1 MEVLQRTANRG
12 SISTASYDIDNSLKL
27 ESDNSEYLKAE
38 GRPAGNQQVWTW
50 SCWLKRTEVNN
61 GVVAQYMFSAGS
73 DGKLGLYFRDDS
85 SSTGGDTIFIYVDE
99 GNSLKWIGELR
110 VSFRDTSAWYHI
122 VFAVDSTDG
131 TAADR
136 TKIYVNGVQQT
147 ITFNATLNQNSNTRI
162 GDSGGKLSIG
172 AKMDGSYEFNGYM
185 AEVVL
190 VDGSQLTP
198 TSFGEF
204 DDDSGIW
211 KPKDVSSLSLGNA
224 GFYMNFD
231 DSSNLGKVQTGTN
244 QGNFDLNNI
253 TAADQATD
261 TPTNNFA
268 NLEVGRNPA
277 ATFITF
283 NEGNTKLT
291 YAGSTTGYDSDGSG
305 ISNFRVNTSGKWYME
320 FSFAGDGDRA
330 VVGVVSDQG
339 ANHAAD
345 IDYTRYILYR
355 ANDGHVIYNTNGTDV
370 NVSAAGPT
378 YDSPDIIGI
387 ALDCDNER
395 VSFSKNG
402 SWIDGSGAGASNSSP
417 TYFVDW
423 TGHDFLTN
431 STGNGNCV
439 FVCTNYVNS
448 GTPVIESNF
457 GGYTT
462 NAISSAASDA
472 NGYGTFEY
480 APPSGYYA
488 LCTKNLAEYG

>member
-1 MEVLQRTANRG
+1 
-12 SISTASYDIDNSLKL
+12 
-27 ESDNSEYLKAE
+27 
-38 GRPAGNQQVWTW
+38 
-50 SCWLKRTEVNN
+50 
-61 GVVAQYMFSAGS
+61 MFSAGS

-268 NLEVGRNPA
+268 
-277 ATFITF
+277 T
-283 NEGNTKLT
+283 
-291 YAGSTTGYDSDGSG
+291 
-305 ISNFRVNTSGKWYME
+305 
-320 FSFAGDGDRA
+320 
-330 VVGVVSDQG
+330 
-339 ANHAAD
+339 
-345 IDYTRYILYR
+345 
-355 ANDGHVIYNTNGTDV
+355 
-370 NVSAAGPT
+370 
-378 YDSPDIIGI
+378 
-387 ALDCDNER
+387 
-395 VSFSKNG
+395 
-402 SWIDGSGAGASNSSP
+402 
-417 TYFVDW
+417 
-423 TGHDFLTN
+423 
-431 STGNGNCV
+431 
-439 FVCTNYVNS
+439 
-448 GTPVIESNF
+448 
-457 GGYTT
+457 
-462 NAISSAASDA
+462 
-472 NGYGTFEY
+472 
-480 APPSGYYA
+480 
-488 LCTKNLAEYG
+488 